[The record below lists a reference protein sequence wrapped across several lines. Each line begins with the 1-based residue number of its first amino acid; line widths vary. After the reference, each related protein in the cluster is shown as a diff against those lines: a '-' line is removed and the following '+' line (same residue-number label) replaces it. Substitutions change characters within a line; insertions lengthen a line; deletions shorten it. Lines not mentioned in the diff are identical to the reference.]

1 MKTRRHNAI
10 GAMKHLS
17 VLAVLCCLLS
27 DAWAQSGR
35 KPQGGQQP
43 GEKPVARIETR
54 EVVIPLLA
62 YGAEGNYVDDLTEK
76 DVLVLEEGESRP
88 VTKLRREPANIVL
101 IIDGSNEI
109 GTFKNGPTERVEQEK
124 KPIWVAAKEYQV
136 LTRTTSHEFADKIIS
151 NLSPNDQLAIIQY
164 SDRVT
169 LLQDWTNDRGQAMDS
184 IRSKY
189 RVGIKST
196 YYDAMKLAAD
206 KLATRERGRRVVIV
220 LTDGMDSAS
229 KTGRSKALLALEKSR
244 AAVFVVGWAEALKR
258 EVEIA
263 AYWAE
268 RREEASTSGMK
279 RIAELRRY
287 LPQID
292 AATAELRQL
301 AENSGGEI
309 WFPPTHQQLIDSY
322 RMISSEVGAQYSLSF
337 LTERKP
343 SLEDIRAIKVI
354 AARRGVTVRS
364 RRTYYA
370 GEDLR

>member
-1 MKTRRHNAI
+1 
-10 GAMKHLS
+10 MKHLS

>member
-206 KLATRERGRRVVIV
+206 KLSTRERGRRVVIV